1 MEDVAR
7 ERTRGRIPALA
18 HAPSTAGAAAA
29 PAALVELVSGANLP
43 PFEELL
49 ETTGATV
56 MRFLTVAVGSQHAD
70 DVYQETYLAALRAYP
85 RCDDP
90 RRLDRWV
97 LRIASRKA
105 IDHHRRAA
113 RAPMPTLRVP
123 DTAVEPA
130 EGIADAE
137 LWARVN
143 DLPPKQRLAV
153 VYRHVLDR
161 PYDEIAAALGCSHDA
176 ARANVHAGMRRL
188 RERVA

>member
-1 MEDVAR
+1 
-7 ERTRGRIPALA
+7 
-18 HAPSTAGAAAA
+18 
-29 PAALVELVSGANLP
+29 VELVSGPNLP
-43 PFEELL
+43 PFEDLL
-49 ETTGATV
+49 ETTGGTV

-113 RAPMPTLRVP
+113 RAPLPTDRIPDAAVP
-123 DTAVEPA
+123 PA
-130 EGIADAE
+130 EGTDAE

-153 VYRHVLDR
+153 VFRHVLDR
-161 PYDEIAAALGCSHDA
+161 PYDEIAAALGCSPDA